1 MRKLDSYVSN
11 LAVLERASGQDLS
24 NEFVASGIISK
35 FSAQFELAWTL
46 LTATLAYE
54 GVAEAASGSPRQIL
68 KAAYGAYGFLDEGL
82 WLEMLQA
89 RNDLAHLYDG
99 AAVQRLVRRI
109 IDAYTPEF
117 QELQRQLEALYG
129 ESLFAE

>member
-1 MRKLDSYVSN
+1 MKKLDNYASN
-11 LAVLERASGQDLS
+11 LAVLEGASGQDLS
-24 NEFVASGIISK
+24 NEFVKSGVIGK
-35 FSAQFELAWTL
+35 FSIQFELAWKL
-46 LTATLAYE
+46 LKATLAYE

-68 KAAYGAYGFLDEGL
+68 KAAYGTYDFLDEGL

-99 AAVQRLVRRI
+99 EAVQELVRRI
-109 IDAYTPEF
+109 IDAYIPEF
-117 QELQRQLEALYG
+117 QELRRQLEALYG

>member
-1 MRKLDSYVSN
+1 MKKLDSYVSN

-35 FSAQFELAWTL
+35 FSIQFELAWKL
-46 LTATLAYE
+46 LKATLAYE
-54 GVAEAASGSPRQIL
+54 GVAQPASGSPRQIL
-68 KAAYGAYGFLDEGL
+68 KAAYGAYGYLDERL

-99 AAVQRLVRRI
+99 EAVQRLVRRI